1 VTAYGVQAHAEGGAP
16 LGRIAI
22 VDARERSRA
31 NARRAVRRLGYEAE
45 VYESVGEMARR
56 MQGPTRLAMALLAGA
71 KDSAASAAQMAELRA
86 LLDPSVPTLH
96 LVPKNQLHELASLCH
111 HTPDEIFGRLTAF
124 SELSSLLRVYM
135 RNVHLRVPDVDWE
148 WERYH
153 FLPMMNAVAFGDCTV
168 ELRTDEFDLAT
179 ELFRHTG
186 HTLTRQQL
194 CMAIWGHDGHDKSR
208 SLDACASRL
217 RRALQLEENGWKLRA
232 VWGAGYR
239 LDGPSVTAT
248 APLKESDF
256 EVS

>member
-1 VTAYGVQAHAEGGAP
+1 MTEHGVRPREEGAAS
-16 LGRIAI
+16 LGRVVI
-22 VDARERSRA
+22 VDAKERSRA
-31 NARRAVRRLGYEAE
+31 NARRAVRRLGYETE
-45 VYESVGEMARR
+45 VFESVKEMARR
-56 MQGPTRLAMALLAGA
+56 MQDPSRLAMALLAGGV
-71 KDSAASAAQMAELRA
+71 DSAASIAQIAELRA
-86 LLDPSVPTLH
+86 LVGPAVPTLH
-96 LVPKNQLHELASLCH
+96 LVPKNQLHELAPLCH
-111 HTPDEIFGRLTAF
+111 QTRDEIFGRLTAF
-124 SELSSLLRVYM
+124 NELSSLLRVYM

-179 ELFRHTG
+179 ELFRHSG

-217 RRALQLEENGWKLRA
+217 RRALQLEENGWRLRA

-239 LDGPSVTAT
+239 LDGPSAASTT
-248 APLKESDF
+248 SLKEPSF
-256 EVS
+256 EGS

>member
-1 VTAYGVQAHAEGGAP
+1 
-16 LGRIAI
+16 
-22 VDARERSRA
+22 
-31 NARRAVRRLGYEAE
+31 
-45 VYESVGEMARR
+45 
-56 MQGPTRLAMALLAGA
+56 
-71 KDSAASAAQMAELRA
+71 
-86 LLDPSVPTLH
+86 
-96 LVPKNQLHELASLCH
+96 
-111 HTPDEIFGRLTAF
+111 
-124 SELSSLLRVYM
+124 
-135 RNVHLRVPDVDWE
+135 
-148 WERYH
+148 
-153 FLPMMNAVAFGDCTV
+153 MMNAVAFGDCTV

-239 LDGPSVTAT
+239 LDGPSQGSTT
-248 APLKESDF
+248 SLKVPDF

>member
-1 VTAYGVQAHAEGGAP
+1 VTEHGVQKKEGGVAP

-31 NARRAVRRLGYEAE
+31 NARRAVRRLGYETE
-45 VYESVGEMARR
+45 VFESVGEMARR
-56 MQGPTRLAMALLAGA
+56 LPNPARLAMILLAGA
-71 KDSAASAAQMAELRA
+71 GDSVASAAQIAQLRA
-86 LLDPSVPTLH
+86 LVGPAVPTLH
-96 LVPKNQLHELASLCH
+96 LVPKNQLHALTPLCH
-111 HTPDEIFGRLTAF
+111 HTRDEIFGRLTVF
-124 SELSSLLRVYM
+124 NELSSLLRVYM
-135 RNVHLRVPDVDWE
+135 RNVHLRVPDVDWT

-153 FLPMMNAVAFGDCTV
+153 FLPMMNAVAFGDGTV

-186 HTLTRQQL
+186 RTLTRQQL

-217 RRALQLEENGWKLRA
+217 RRALQLEENGWRLRA

-239 LDGPSVTAT
+239 LDGPSTGET
-248 APLKESDF
+248 TFLQEPSLEIS
-256 EVS
+256 

>member
-1 VTAYGVQAHAEGGAP
+1 MTAYGVQAQAEGGAP
-16 LGRIAI
+16 LGRIAV

-56 MQGPTRLAMALLAGA
+56 RQGPARLAMALLAGA
-71 KDSAASAAQMAELRA
+71 KDSAASAAQIEALRA
-86 LLDPSVPTLH
+86 CLGPAVPTLH
-96 LVPKNQLHELASLCH
+96 LVPKNQLHELAALCH
-111 HTPDEIFGRLTAF
+111 QTRDEIFGRLTAF
-124 SELSSLLRVYM
+124 NELSSLLRVYM
-135 RNVHLRVPDVDWE
+135 RNVHLQVPDVDWK

-153 FLPMMNAVAFGDCTV
+153 FLPMMNAVAFGDGAV

-194 CMAIWGHDGHDKSR
+194 CLAIWGHDGHDKSR

-239 LDGPSVTAT
+239 LDGPSAT
-248 APLKESDF
+248 EATSLKEPSF
-256 EVS
+256 EAS

>member
-1 VTAYGVQAHAEGGAP
+1 MNKSYKTIWNESLGAWVAASELATGRSKSSRSRKATRAVLAAGILLQAGAMAPSVAVAGALDGGTTAAADQQAYGYKAQVTTDAPAMAIGSNVSAGAGQA
-16 LGRIAI
+16 IAI
-22 VDARERSRA
+22 GNGV
-31 NARRAVRRLGYEAE
+31 
-45 VYESVGEMARR
+45 
-56 MQGPTRLAMALLAGA
+56 
-71 KDSAASAAQMAELRA
+71 
-86 LLDPSVPTLH
+86 
-96 LVPKNQLHELASLCH
+96 
-111 HTPDEIFGRLTAF
+111 
-124 SELSSLLRVYM
+124 RVYM

-148 WERYH
+148 WERYR

-239 LDGPSVTAT
+239 LDGPSQGSTT
-248 APLKESDF
+248 SLKVPDF